1 MMGPQEHVNKLTIE
15 IQILLYWNHKYLK
28 FAKGWKVV
36 ERCLTSD
43 SGQETCWKR
52 SNLRYSWNSKEEE
65 RHNNKNEVNTS
76 TFLAKHLLMLLAI
89 SIEVQK
95 KKKHDNKKSGK
106 KTKTFLAAEVEI
118 EFKTMKRNTHRQGK
132 KISCCSL
139 QAKKGHFLFCNLRY
153 SWNSK
158 GLRRKQNK
166 NKAMLTFAFKIS
178 LKTTLPSQN
187 QEFRHSYEARS

>member
-1 MMGPQEHVNKLTIE
+1 
-15 IQILLYWNHKYLK
+15 
-28 FAKGWKVV
+28 
-36 ERCLTSD
+36 
-43 SGQETCWKR
+43 
-52 SNLRYSWNSKEEE
+52 
-65 RHNNKNEVNTS
+65 
-76 TFLAKHLLMLLAI
+76 MLLAI

-153 SWNSK
+153 S
-158 GLRRKQNK
+158 
-166 NKAMLTFAFKIS
+166 
-178 LKTTLPSQN
+178 
-187 QEFRHSYEARS
+187 